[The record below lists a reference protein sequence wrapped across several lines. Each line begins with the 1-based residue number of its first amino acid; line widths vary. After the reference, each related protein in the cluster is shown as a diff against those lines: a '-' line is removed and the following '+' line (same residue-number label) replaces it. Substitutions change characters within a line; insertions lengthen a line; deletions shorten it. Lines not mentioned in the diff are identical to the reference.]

1 MWRVDGQGL
10 WYWDEGRRR
19 RRLFREVPRP
29 DPFDR
34 ALEQL
39 AAAQRDWDAQL
50 ERVRA
55 DLAAKQAARPPVRVY
70 SSREVADRRLLEVGP
85 DAGGE
90 ALRAAYRA
98 KVKVMHPDQGGD
110 PGAFM
115 ELVAAY
121 GRLSGAQ

>member
-29 DPFDR
+29 DVE
-34 ALEQL
+34 ALLEQQRKNRE
-39 AAAQRDWDAQL
+39 AAYRAVDELL
-50 ERVRA
+50 ER
-55 DLAAKQAARPPVRVY
+55 QAARPPVRVY

-110 PGAFM
+110 PSAFR

-121 GRLSGAQ
+121 ERLARNV